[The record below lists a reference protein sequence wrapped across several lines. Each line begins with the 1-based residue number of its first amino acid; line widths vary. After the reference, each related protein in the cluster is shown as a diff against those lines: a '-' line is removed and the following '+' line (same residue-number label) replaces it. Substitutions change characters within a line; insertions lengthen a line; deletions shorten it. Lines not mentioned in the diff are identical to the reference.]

1 MIEKNLQK
9 DNAEVDKLI
18 GTNLTK
24 FRASRGLT
32 RKELAERFH
41 IQEDSLYR
49 IERGDIGLS
58 CEYCYVLAN
67 ELHCDMNFIFGTS
80 DVPDFTPDDEEVE
93 TNQKIARML
102 RYCASYLESLQ

>member
-1 MIEKNLQK
+1 MSEKKLQK

-18 GTNLTK
+18 GANLTK
-24 FRASRGLT
+24 FRESRGIS
-32 RKELAERFH
+32 RRELAERFH

-80 DVPDFTPDDEEVE
+80 DVPAFTPTEGEGV

-102 RYCASYLESLQ
+102 HYCASYLENL